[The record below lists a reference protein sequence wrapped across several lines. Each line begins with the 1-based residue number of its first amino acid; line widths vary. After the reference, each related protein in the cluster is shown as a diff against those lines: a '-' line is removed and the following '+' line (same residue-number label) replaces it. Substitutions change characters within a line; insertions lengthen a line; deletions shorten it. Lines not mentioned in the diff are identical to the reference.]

1 MDILMCR
8 EIEKNYISAHNPNY
22 FVTATVF
29 VVAWNAAVL
38 NSRSQSSLPCILRTL
53 QCKLVLAYSLLI
65 GHLRA
70 REL

>member
-1 MDILMCR
+1 MCG

-22 FVTATVF
+22 FVTTPVA
-29 VVAWNAAVL
+29 VAWNAALLKSV
-38 NSRSQSSLPCILRTL
+38 SQSPLPCIWRTL
-53 QCKLVLAYSLLI
+53 QCMLVPAYSLLI